1 MVRIFSLA
9 YAVLFLTESTA
20 ATLLSWQC
28 CGLPWHEPLEYFMCT
43 NTRCFTANPTPFGT
57 SRIKASESGLLYE
70 NREDDSPR
78 ISNVPSG
85 GLPSSPPSGRLTT
98 ELPPQ
103 TMPLVPRNV
112 PVMVDLAGPGMFKLT
127 ATPDVAGTYVVRA
140 GVNSLN
146 PADTAFLQMP
156 VDIRAAELS
165 PEHCTV
171 TKDESSCTAWV
182 AGGTAKIVVQLAD
195 RFGNRVNDV
204 DASQLDVS
212 CSGPGRVTHTT
223 NYGSRGKNTVIVK
236 LTARSAGR
244 YEVQVRD
251 RLTGKSLGGPPV
263 VLTLMPA
270 DLNPRMST
278 FQIRGWQVTGGQA
291 TATAGSEVQ
300 LALAIYDI
308 YGNPGI
314 IREEGIVAHASGPGG
329 VVSAKPVRAE
339 SQAGASPDEAVKDVH
354 VPIVLKHAGLY
365 RLAVEVRNTGGQV
378 VKLPPFQGHE
388 TLQLLPAP
396 ADPIKT
402 AVQDWPAD
410 GKAMPT
416 GVTHTMT
423 IVPCDSF
430 GNPGA
435 GGAGFIVRLKYP
447 SGDATPVPVT
457 PSGDGC
463 GNLVASITP
472 KVIGTPT
479 LQILCTPAAPSGRAS
494 TNGVA
499 PQVQTFLVAS
509 KDINIVAAGTS
520 ASQCFLS
527 SVWPEQGG
535 VVGMPAGML
544 LTSCD
549 GQGNPRREGGDRF
562 VVDIPGLPKYAPAV
576 ALVAKSS
583 LCVMLASAPDLL
595 FYAT

>member
-1 MVRIFSLA
+1 M
-9 YAVLFLTESTA
+9 YA
-20 ATLLSWQC
+20 
-28 CGLPWHEPLEYFMCT
+28 
-43 NTRCFTANPTPFGT
+43 ANPTPFGT
-57 SRIKASESGLLYE
+57 ARVKASESGLLFE
-70 NREDDSPR
+70 NPRDDDSPR
-78 ISNVPSG
+78 LSKVHSG
-85 GLPSSPPSGRLTT
+85 GTPSSPPSGRITA
-98 ELPPQ
+98 ELPPL
-103 TMPLVPRNV
+103 TVSIPARNV
-112 PVMVDLAGPGMFKLT
+112 PVSVELAGPGMFKLT
-127 ATPDVAGTYVVRA
+127 AQPEVAGTYVVRA

-146 PADTAFLQMP
+146 PADMAFLQLP

-171 TKDESSCTAWV
+171 TKDEASCGVWV
-182 AGGTAKIVVQLAD
+182 AGGTAKLLVQLSD
-195 RFGNRVNDV
+195 RFGNRVHDV

-212 CSGPGRVTHTT
+212 CSGPGRASHTT
-223 NYGSRGKNTVIVK
+223 NYGSRGKSAVVIK
-236 LTARSAGR
+236 ITARSAGR
-244 YEVQVRD
+244 YEIQVRD

-263 VLTLMPA
+263 ILTLLPA

-339 SQAGASPDEAVKDVH
+339 SQAGADPDEAVKDVH
-354 VPIVLKHAGLY
+354 VPIVLTHAGLF

-378 VKLPPFQGHE
+378 VKLPPSQGHE
-388 TLQLLPAP
+388 TVQVLPAP

-402 AVQDWPAD
+402 VVQDWPAD
-410 GKAMPT
+410 GVAMPT
-416 GVTHTMT
+416 GVTQALT

-430 GNPGA
+430 GNAGA

-447 SGDATPVPVT
+447 SGDATPVPVA
-457 PSGDGC
+457 PSADGR

-479 LQILCTPAAPSGRAS
+479 LQILCTPAAPSARVS
-494 TNGVA
+494 TNGA
-499 PQVQTFLVAS
+499 TPQVQTFLVAS
-509 KDINIVAAGTS
+509 KDINIVAAGTA
-520 ASQCFLS
+520 ASQCYLS
-527 SVWPEQGG
+527 HVWPEQGG

-544 LTSCD
+544 LTACD

-562 VVDIPGLPKYAPAV
+562 VVDIPGLPKCAPKTSYLLSHACFHSYSF
-576 ALVAKSS
+576 ALLSGMCCCTPWHAADR
-583 LCVMLASAPDLL
+583 LQRTGQPAARGRRPLRR
-595 FYAT
+595 